1 MLCVIDVAC
10 SCVYKYIQYPP
21 SAPCVSGPSCVV
33 PIPESMHIYVS
44 IQLVSVLVLYC
55 MLKGSYWGPDW
66 RIETDKSRAMPVLFH
81 SYIQLHTHITAAGQQ
96 ACPCYYWWWMCVI
109 SSIPLM
115 HQEALTCLCQTWLA
129 TGFMGFIWLWSA
141 DEAVFVCVWESK
153 YTFDQPNQKPAADS
167 SLLWTR
173 WCSRNKNLLWCKQ
186 KSLQTVNQF
195 VP

>member
-1 MLCVIDVAC
+1 
-10 SCVYKYIQYPP
+10 
-21 SAPCVSGPSCVV
+21 
-33 PIPESMHIYVS
+33 MHIYVS

-141 DEAVFVCVWESK
+141 DEALFVCVCERVSTHLISRTRSPLLIPV
-153 YTFDQPNQKPAADS
+153 YCEPADAHVIKIS
-167 SLLWTR
+167 SDA
-173 WCSRNKNLLWCKQ
+173 SRNHCRLLINSFPRMKFYLKRLYLNTIPTGGWGCVDCLGWFEYICMKKN
-186 KSLQTVNQF
+186 
-195 VP
+195 